1 MKLLDQLKKNV
12 PGRIFQRGINYFK
25 QGKVKD
31 YHINYNED
39 NKYEIRGRVRG
50 TYNYQVKIDLRI
62 IEDNLYFNNNC
73 TCPYDWGDV
82 CKHEVAVLYKFL
94 KEDYKGLD
102 GSERFNSLLEI
113 TKSLRDEKSISLSYY
128 VKGFLTDSMVNFKIT
143 LKTEN
148 LNTEIVDE
156 ILSYAHNTEY
166 SYYDKGFIENH
177 LKNKDKFVIDYL
189 AKIKTRKSR
198 TDASLLFNKNRANFN
213 FLLSLIENNDV
224 YFSEN
229 NMRAK
234 IGENIYP
241 TLNLEGDEKEVDS
254 FLRSYNLRRDFNPR
268 PGLQYY
274 SRIDFPG

>member
-143 LKTEN
+143 
-148 LNTEIVDE
+148 
-156 ILSYAHNTEY
+156 
-166 SYYDKGFIENH
+166 
-177 LKNKDKFVIDYL
+177 
-189 AKIKTRKSR
+189 
-198 TDASLLFNKNRANFN
+198 FN
-213 FLLSLIENNDV
+213 FLL
-224 YFSEN
+224 
-229 NMRAK
+229 K
-234 IGENIYP
+234 
-241 TLNLEGDEKEVDS
+241 
-254 FLRSYNLRRDFNPR
+254 
-268 PGLQYY
+268 
-274 SRIDFPG
+274 